1 MLTEKELNN
10 IIYVVVEVMN
20 RTTKDILVGYFKG
33 LTNINEKINYSF
45 EISDDYLILENDG
58 AIFALKL
65 DNFNITTISIGIKVL
80 NGWNAPSISKRSYSL
95 KTKGSIKLLQE
106 VQEYYININKA
117 NENGLVNMSDFK
129 LDKNSYLAMAMKR
142 YNRLD
147 CNVNHENV
155 KQEKSNNTT
164 KTYITSK
171 TAEVKTSILKR
182 TTKYNKDEAIKKMA
196 AKIKKLKVDKYVVV
210 LPTEKTVNNNTK
222 KEEGKATKQADLSTL
237 YGEDFRAD
245 YFYC

>member
-80 NGWNAPSISKRSYSL
+80 NG
-95 KTKGSIKLLQE
+95 
-106 VQEYYININKA
+106 
-117 NENGLVNMSDFK
+117 
-129 LDKNSYLAMAMKR
+129 
-142 YNRLD
+142 
-147 CNVNHENV
+147 
-155 KQEKSNNTT
+155 
-164 KTYITSK
+164 
-171 TAEVKTSILKR
+171 
-182 TTKYNKDEAIKKMA
+182 
-196 AKIKKLKVDKYVVV
+196 
-210 LPTEKTVNNNTK
+210 
-222 KEEGKATKQADLSTL
+222 
-237 YGEDFRAD
+237 
-245 YFYC
+245 